1 MTRSDLVEEL
11 AARFSQLTH
20 RDAEYAVKTIL
31 DAMSDALVRGHRIE
45 IRGFGSFS
53 ISRRPPRLG
62 RNPRSGE
69 SVQIPE
75 KRVPHFKPG
84 KALREAELAISP
96 AEIED
101 LIAARLAARAAK
113 DWAESDRIRDEL
125 AGMGIAIKDNKDG
138 TTSWEVKR

>member
-11 AARFSQLTH
+11 AARFGQLTR

-31 DAMSDALVRGHRIE
+31 DAVGDALVRGHRIE

-53 ISRRPPRLG
+53 VNRRPPRMG

-69 SVQIPE
+69 SVAIPE

-84 KALREAELAISP
+84 KALREAVDARTEEL
-96 AEIED
+96 
-101 LIAARLAARAAK
+101 LITQGTKAR
-113 DWAESDRIRDEL
+113 SEL
-125 AGMGIAIKDNKDG
+125 
-138 TTSWEVKR
+138 V